1 MPTHKTP
8 LETGK
13 KRNKSKRIII
23 VDAKK

>member
-1 MPTHKTP
+1 MPTHQTP

-13 KRNKSKRIII
+13 KRNKSNRIIT